1 MVVEV
6 EKNIVVGYVNGVRNV
21 RKSEVWR
28 WRISGVVQLCIEYS
42 LSYRIIMGMKTKR
55 EERYRE
61 RERRGLLVSDRESDG
76 WLESSDYYWGWKTPN
91 WSGPRG
97 IRRDWGAFFLHRS
110 LFSPLSLSLSLSL
123 TLWFD
128 KGLKA

>member
-55 EERYRE
+55 EER
-61 RERRGLLVSDRESDG
+61 ERRGLLVSDRESDG

-97 IRRDWGAFFLHRS
+97 IRRDSGAFFLR
-110 LFSPLSLSLSLSL
+110 PSLSLLASPLFLSLTHSLSL
-123 TLWFD
+123 VR
-128 KGLKA
+128 